1 MTVRAKA
8 ITREFY
14 GRLPRY
20 SYWIGCST
28 GGKEGLMEAQ
38 RFPADYDGIV
48 AVAPANNWTK
58 LVDPGIFD
66 AVLPVYVTADDPER
80 LQFNLVAD
88 QVGALAATTGDL
100 MTAARR
106 DYATRAVMQR
116 LHQQYF
122 RRIVLKAYR
131 NQCSI
136 CRLRHVDLL
145 DAAHILADRHPLG
158 EPIVTNGLGLCKIHH
173 SAFDANILG
182 IDPDAF
188 VHVREDVLNEKD
200 GPMLLHGLQ
209 EVHESRL
216 ILPRTAN
223 LRPNR
228 EFLAE
233 RFDAFRAA

>member
-1 MTVRAKA
+1 MA
-8 ITREFY
+8 
-14 GRLPRY
+14 
-20 SYWIGCST
+20 
-28 GGKEGLMEAQ
+28 
-38 RFPADYDGIV
+38 
-48 AVAPANNWTK
+48 
-58 LVDPGIFD
+58 
-66 AVLPVYVTADDPER
+66 
-80 LQFNLVAD
+80 
-88 QVGALAATTGDL
+88 
-100 MTAARR
+100 AARR
-106 DYATRAVMQR
+106 EYTTRAVMQR

-136 CRLRHVDLL
+136 CCLRHVDLL
-145 DAAHILADRHPLG
+145 DAAHILGDRHPRG

-182 IDPDAF
+182 IDPDAV
-188 VHVREDVLNEKD
+188 VHVREDVLDEVD

-216 ILPRTAN
+216 ILPRAVD

-233 RFDAFRAA
+233 RFAAFRAA